1 MQVAA
6 FLSDLKSLS
15 VCSHEAA
22 IALVKPPTTTTTKTK
37 TTDDGA
43 LQTSSTKSDETS
55 GQPAQ
60 SLPKDQDDKDLHRA
74 DELVSLYYDV
84 KVKFTERG
92 PDPDFVQAGREVD
105 QVLAAL
111 SRSDR

>member
-1 MQVAA
+1 MYLIDPKGLIPRSGHRPRQATY
-6 FLSDLKSLS
+6 
-15 VCSHEAA
+15 HHHHN
-22 IALVKPPTTTTTKTK
+22 KTK

-43 LQTSSTKSDETS
+43 LQISSPKSDETS

-60 SLPKDQDDKDLHRA
+60 SLPKDQDDQDLHRA

-92 PDPDFVQAGREVD
+92 PDPDFVQAAREVD